1 MNTELTWPAFQPV
14 SLRPIQHGITSGCT
28 RLAFT
33 YNELACAILLMASGI
48 TNAASRLET
57 VETLHHI
64 KESGARQITSG
75 DAYSLYIYCDER
87 DVATPLDAIDKSTN
101 ADAISELRLLT
112 GFTWD
117 QIARLFSVSR
127 RSVHLWASGETMSSD
142 NEEHLHRLL
151 GVVKRA
157 DRGRA
162 EDNRAALLSSDGP
175 SNLCAFDL
183 LVNGDYEG
191 ASVAL
196 GIPLGGSYGNAWNFI
211 PSSKALSERAP
222 LAPDVLLSARQ
233 DDRPLNPR
241 RARAVNYRKVTRDV

>member
-1 MNTELTWPAFQPV
+1 MNAELTSPNFQPV
-14 SLRPIQHGITSGCT
+14 SLRPIQHGITSSCT
-28 RLAFT
+28 RLVFA

-75 DAYSLYIYCDER
+75 DAYSVRCDER
-87 DVATPLDAIDKSTN
+87 HAVTLNIINKSNN

-151 GVVKRA
+151 AVVKRA

-162 EDNRAALLSSDGP
+162 DDNRAALLSSDGP
-175 SNLCAFDL
+175 SNLCVFDL
-183 LVNGDYEG
+183 LVNGDYKG

-196 GIPLGGSYGNAWNFI
+196 GIPLEDSHARAWKFI
-211 PSSKALSERAP
+211 ASSKAFSERAP
-222 LAPDVLLSARQ
+222 LAPDVLLAARQ

-241 RARAVNYRKVTRDV
+241 RARAVNYRKVKRDV